1 MNLSITEK
9 ITLIA
14 LDDNTGLWV
23 TDSMRLNY
31 ALSCGVLFEL
41 YQHGEIKIGN
51 GKIEIEGNGNLEND
65 LLISASELISK
76 LKNKGT
82 LSVVYKVAKLV
93 SKSKNQILNGL
104 VSKSILETKEENGA
118 TIYPMIDGSLEN
130 AIKSKL
136 IKIAHDHKTI
146 EERDNLFL
154 LKILANCKLQYEVF
168 EQEMDN
174 KKLEAIV
181 ESAKVSDKIDKITI
195 SVINELEETLNSLV
209 VSASTI
215 KVN

>member
-14 LDDNTGLWV
+14 LDDNTGIWV

-31 ALSCGVLFEL
+31 ALACGILFEL
-41 YQHGEIKIGN
+41 YQQNHLKINDGKVELTGN
-51 GKIEIEGNGNLEND
+51 SKLDNNL
-65 LLISASELISK
+65 SASAVELMSK
-76 LKNKGT
+76 LRNKGL
-82 LSVVYKVAKLV
+82 LSVVYKVAKLAG
-93 SKSKNQILNGL
+93 KSKDEILAGL
-104 VSKSILETKEENGA
+104 VSKGILETKEVNGVS
-118 TIYPMIDGSLEN
+118 TYPMIDASLED

-136 IKIAHDHKTI
+136 IEIAHDHKTI

-168 EQEMDN
+168 DKEMDN
-174 KKLEAIV
+174 KKLAAIV
-181 ESAKVSDKIDKITI
+181 ENAKVSDNIDKLTI
-195 SVINELEETLNSLV
+195 DVVNNLEETLNSLV

>member
-14 LDDNTGLWV
+14 LDDNTGIWV

-31 ALSCGVLFEL
+31 ALACGILFEL
-41 YQHGEIKIGN
+41 YQQNCLKIN
-51 GKIEIEGNGNLEND
+51 DGKV
-65 LLISASELISK
+65 ELIDNKKSESN
-76 LKNKGT
+76 LSTSAVELMSNLRNKGL
-82 LSVVYKVAKLV
+82 LSVVYKIAKLA
-93 SKSKNQILNGL
+93 SKSKDEILTGL
-104 VSKSILETKEENGA
+104 VNKGILETKEVNGA
-118 TIYPMIDGSLEN
+118 TTYPMIDASLED

-136 IKIAHDHKTI
+136 IEIAHNHKTI

-168 EQEMDN
+168 DKEMDN
-174 KKLEAIV
+174 KKLAAIV
-181 ESAKVSDKIDKITI
+181 EGAKISDSIDKATV
-195 SVINELEETLNSLV
+195 SVINNLEETLNSLV

-215 KVN
+215 NVN

>member
-14 LDDNTGLWV
+14 LDDNTGIWV

-31 ALSCGVLFEL
+31 ALACGILFEL
-41 YQHGEIKIGN
+41 YQQNHLKINDGKVELTGN
-51 GKIEIEGNGNLEND
+51 SKLDNNL
-65 LLISASELISK
+65 SASAVELMSK
-76 LKNKGT
+76 LRNKGL
-82 LSVVYKVAKLV
+82 LSVVYKVAKLAG
-93 SKSKNQILNGL
+93 KSKDEILAGL
-104 VSKSILETKEENGA
+104 VSKRILETKEVNGVS
-118 TIYPMIDGSLEN
+118 TYPMIDASLED

-136 IKIAHDHKTI
+136 IEIAHDHKTI

-168 EQEMDN
+168 DKEMDN
-174 KKLEAIV
+174 KKLAAIV
-181 ESAKVSDKIDKITI
+181 ENAKVSDNIDKSTI
-195 SVINELEETLNSLV
+195 NVVNALEETLNSLV